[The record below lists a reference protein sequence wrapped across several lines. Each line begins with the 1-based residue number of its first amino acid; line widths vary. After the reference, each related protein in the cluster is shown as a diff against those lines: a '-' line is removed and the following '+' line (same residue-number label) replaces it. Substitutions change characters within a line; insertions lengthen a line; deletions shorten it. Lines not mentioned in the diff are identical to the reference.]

1 MFRKH
6 SLNFD
11 WKIAFRKIAT
21 VIGILSPVKLPNGRF
36 PPPTNP
42 APWIWVR
49 VWTKVKVR
57 GGTILQRAIF
67 MYRIKCPKA
76 IAEFPFCHAEWIN
89 LTISQQQ
96 LQLFINCSNFFR
108 RRIVNICTCK
118 GDFWKSYFL
127 QRGALSEYL

>member
-1 MFRKH
+1 MTGKLP
-6 SLNFD
+6 S
-11 WKIAFRKIAT
+11 
-21 VIGILSPVKLPNGRF
+21 VKLPPWSENC
-36 PPPTNP
+36 PPWNCPTEDSPPTNP

-49 VWTKVKVR
+49 VWTMARVK
-57 GGTILQRAIF
+57 GGGGQSYSRQFF

-76 IAEFPFCHAEWIN
+76 IAGFPFCDAECIN

-96 LQLFINCSNFFR
+96 LQLFINSSNFFR
-108 RRIVNICTCK
+108 RRILNICTCK